1 MQRRIWKKG
10 LILGDTP
17 PHSKTNCNHIFIEDT
32 CIKPQKRMVV
42 KFYFGGSYILQFVFY
57 VKPYRPLKQ
66 NVQYLRAFYS
76 GPIKLYPDDIR
87 HNSSK

>member
-1 MQRRIWKKG
+1 
-10 LILGDTP
+10 
-17 PHSKTNCNHIFIEDT
+17 
-32 CIKPQKRMVV
+32 MVV